1 MLIIL
6 KKVTYIYLIFGL
18 NIFFC
23 SYFVSKLSARAEL
36 RRGYASSR
44 AGGLGYP
51 FISLFKYMSKEHRL
65 GIWEILLFFFS
76 LFIWSVIPFS
86 QSLILIKF
94 DFDII
99 AVVLFYLVLV
109 FLIMINSYS
118 SSHGFI
124 YNNFVKKF
132 LMVFTF
138 FIPLL
143 FCMASIILINR
154 TLNLKEI
161 VGSQYQYW
169 NIVFQPLGFIAA
181 VTSVLMQLK
190 LLGLTRRNTILYS
203 ENSEKEGNGFGGLVS
218 RVARYSIMFFLM
230 VLIVLLYLAGWER
243 LYFING
249 NMMFAVKFYIL
260 FFILLF
266 IDRATPKLDDYYYLM
281 SINSRF
287 IIPISAVNF
296 LLTMVFF
303 ILRNIY
309 NLI

>member
-1 MLIIL
+1 M
-6 KKVTYIYLIFGL
+6 
-18 NIFFC
+18 
-23 SYFVSKLSARAEL
+23 A
-36 RRGYASSR
+36 
-44 AGGLGYP
+44 
-51 FISLFKYMSKEHRL
+51 
-65 GIWEILLFFFS
+65 
-76 LFIWSVIPFS
+76 
-86 QSLILIKF
+86 
-94 DFDII
+94 
-99 AVVLFYLVLV
+99 
-109 FLIMINSYS
+109 
-118 SSHGFI
+118 
-124 YNNFVKKF
+124 
-132 LMVFTF
+132 FTL

-143 FCMASIILINR
+143 FCAAGIILINR

-190 LLGLTRRNTILYS
+190 LLGFTRRNKILYS
-203 ENSEKEGNGFGGLVS
+203 ENSEKEGNGFGGLIS
-218 RVARYSIMFFLM
+218 RVARYSIMFFLIM
-230 VLIVLLYLAGWER
+230 LIVLLYLAGWER

-249 NMMFAVKFYIL
+249 NIMFAVKFYIL

-266 IDRATPKLDDYYYLM
+266 IDRATPKLDDYFYLK

-287 IIPISAVNF
+287 VVPISAVNF